1 MAVKLAT
8 TPTVPGSAGKAKTKT
23 IGIAFADTSLRQFGV
38 ADFVDNDAFSNVE
51 VCCCASRTSVERLI
65 DHVLQTLAIQL
76 GIKEA
81 IVSTGTVSGA
91 TDRDFDLRKLK
102 DVLDRCGI
110 VVTERK
116 PSTSLRTRGHHHN
129 PLDIFRRIYGE
140 DCRGR
145 SHSFIGS
152 PNDGNRHCR
161 GFHRDP

>member
-38 ADFVDNDAFSNVE
+38 ADFVDNDAFSNIE
-51 VCCCASRTSVERLI
+51 ACCCAPLTQVERLI
-65 DHVLQTLAIQL
+65 ARVLQTLAIQL

-91 TDRDFDLRKLK
+91 TDRDFDLKKLK

-116 PSTSLRTRGHHHN
+116 PSTSLRTRGRQDN
-129 PLDIFRRIYGE
+129 SLDLFRRIDGE
-140 DCRGR
+140 DG
-145 SHSFIGS
+145 
-152 PNDGNRHCR
+152 
-161 GFHRDP
+161 